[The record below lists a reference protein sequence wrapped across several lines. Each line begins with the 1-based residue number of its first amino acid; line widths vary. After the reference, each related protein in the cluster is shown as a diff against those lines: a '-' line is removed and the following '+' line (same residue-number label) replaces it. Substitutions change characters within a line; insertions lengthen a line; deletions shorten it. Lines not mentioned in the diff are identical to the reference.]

1 MPKIYQLQPDIFG
14 KYVPKLSQ
22 KLPEAIS
29 FISGAI
35 ITDSLPTPLIF
46 ATRHSEK
53 EQPQGLH
60 GMVVPVMSNSF
71 INALRDA
78 GIANLQCFPAEI
90 RSTVDE
96 TIWKNYQAVNII
108 GKIACADLT
117 ASQSTHIMDRPG
129 NDTTPLV
136 AFEDLKVDPSRVGDA
151 LLFRLA
157 ESPGVILI
165 AESVVKHLRSIHSD
179 NEWGITLDER

>member
-1 MPKIYQLQPDIFG
+1 
-14 KYVPKLSQ
+14 
-22 KLPEAIS
+22 
-29 FISGAI
+29 
-35 ITDSLPTPLIF
+35 
-46 ATRHSEK
+46 
-53 EQPQGLH
+53 
-60 GMVVPVMSNSF
+60 MSNSF
-71 INALRDA
+71 INALRNA
-78 GIANLQCFPAEI
+78 GIVNLQCFPAVI
-90 RSTVDE
+90 KSSVDE
-96 TIWKNYQAVNII
+96 TIWNDYQAVNII